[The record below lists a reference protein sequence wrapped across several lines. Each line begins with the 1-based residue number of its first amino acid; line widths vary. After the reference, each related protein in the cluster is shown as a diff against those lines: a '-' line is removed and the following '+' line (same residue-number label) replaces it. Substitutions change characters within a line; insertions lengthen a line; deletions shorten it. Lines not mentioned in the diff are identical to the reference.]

1 MMYYLQL
8 SFLVQILLVFTCQVQ
23 TSKADENQRN
33 LLRQQFQKALINDSE
48 KLLTL
53 QQVFLT
59 PHPKNPNGQ
68 YLNVSVTME
77 GRVIDYPSWMDGC
90 CYSYIS
96 KNNSCTYSTSMT
108 FEVSPPDQYSTVIN
122 SLSEAD
128 GIILVLHVLDPS
140 FYSLSRV
147 FWYFDAHSY
156 DAPESTSYELDI
168 YVDKI
173 EIMLGD
179 LPTDIHDALY
189 LTLSWVSLN

>member
-1 MMYYLQL
+1 MMYYLQV

-23 TSKADENQRN
+23 TSKAEKNQRN

-59 PHPKNPNGQ
+59 PRPKHPNGQ
-68 YLNVSVTME
+68 YLYVSVTVE
-77 GRVIDYPSWMDGC
+77 GRVIDYPDWMDDYN
-90 CYSYIS
+90 CYSYDS
-96 KNNSCTYSTSMT
+96 KNNSCVYSTSME

-122 SLSEAD
+122 FLNKAD
-128 GIILVLHVLDPS
+128 DIRVVLEVLDPS
-140 FYSLSRV
+140 FYSLSGV
-147 FWYFDAHSY
+147 FQYY
-156 DAPESTSYELDI
+156 DTSLNHHVLDI
-168 YVDKI
+168 HVDKI
-173 EIMLGD
+173 EIMLFD